1 MVQQPIG
8 PYTFGEE
15 YYQLQE
21 KNRQKEIIY
30 NKKKNE
36 FTPDQVDRTRELA
49 AMYPG
54 VLPGIISSAV
64 LQGLSDAEFANLVKL
79 QYQAAPKSQPVF
91 PNQTGNDVY
100 KSAMFNSTFGK
111 VFNAVGKQFQLPE
124 GVKFWNK
131 STYQDEPVYG
141 TFKGIFRVL
150 ALIGGGAANAT
161 VGRTERA
168 VISRAGETEEIV
180 GGPLEIIARK
190 KQEKAE
196 DLSAKGLAG
205 DPSVTLYDVAV
216 ARDEAQK
223 AETYAKYFPS
233 IAGLLTVIKPG
244 IPNIT
249 GKTSSDYYKEAGPST
264 AGLALQKIREGQSP
278 GAVWKSFG
286 EGYFPQGSVAAEAE
300 ELREAPKFRGQNITT
315 GRYVADLAG
324 IEQNTLLYNGVSG
337 GIDFFKVLYTDPFLV
352 VGKIS
357 KGIKFANSIQGE
369 IQTAYRAGEF
379 EKIPGIIDKF
389 LDSPKSEPFLQAFVD
404 SNDYKRV
411 FDAVRDPEL
420 ALDLIKAN
428 SLDKVKEI
436 YKGFVIKNQ
445 AEGIPALIRS
455 KNSIGYNKN
464 LVDAVSKAI
473 KGPNAPYSKFGEWT
487 PDAGAMYKD
496 ATDSVKVFNQWLVEF
511 KVPRNIANQLSIEFA
526 EQSVA
531 GNRAGMS
538 KILFEKLPE
547 QVKVLM
553 KSEGFSNKTIA
564 KVTDYFDE
572 LQGKI
577 KISGT
582 NKYDVR
588 SYWASLG
595 KTEGGGL
602 QPIEKVFQGM
612 RSIPGPDGSPINL
625 PTPFDIGQHFDEL
638 WSLGKPLD
646 IRRALSTVEK
656 YTNIDV
662 GNTKLVTLARNF
674 IDDLPESSRLKLPV
688 ENLLEN
694 VVPKVDMLVSFIPET
709 SRNFIDD
716 VLWPAQKIWTAA
728 QLITRIAW
736 PVRLF
741 GEGQFR
747 MGLDGLDNWIESPMS
762 TWVWANYYNDILG
775 NDFRKGIR
783 PSKRAYDEIVQ
794 GIVADRPSSVFG
806 KVASKE
812 YAQQTWNR
820 VIKGSIPKEY
830 YVSSWQLNLRWPIES
845 DLAKSLAK
853 EILDGSDLTATKQSF
868 WNGSLKK
875 LRNELNDTRLDFD
888 GNPMNPFA
896 KLEDANKY
904 VDDYRDWIMDLTKGD
919 EDLLTLIANRT
930 LNFEGKVITFD
941 DFARWTPANQNLIKK
956 FLSSKYDIAA
966 PNVLSTPDWIANPQ
980 LKNQIF
986 EQINKGTEFLWYTL
1000 GELPDAE
1007 LQRIPTFTQ
1016 YYWQSVAS
1024 QLPFGDIKVVQHFD
1038 DLIKQNK
1045 VPKSVKDLYVAGKNA
1060 AIKKYGSLEEA
1071 VKQIPENMRLTIDEI
1086 NDAAKYYSLEMH
1098 NRLLYNLNQKGYVAE
1113 ALRLVFPFLE
1123 PWKEIALNYPKLFGR
1138 NPAGLRKIQLATER
1152 GTNNGFFYTDPV
1164 SGEKFYVTAPTDL
1177 TEYVYGLEDRDLT
1190 GFDED
1195 VQLRL
1200 ASPVQGANLFTQSP
1214 LPGPGPLMQLAYKVL
1229 KKFMPDSEWTQKV
1242 EDTIFPY
1249 GLGDPGIEGATV
1261 GQLPVYMQQAYNT
1274 ATKGQLDEQ
1283 GWANDV
1289 ANATKILTVSWLKGY
1304 LPYDPRTDEGR
1315 ALLEKDAI
1323 DLASRINVFESMA
1336 KGVAPSS
1343 PRAEAAY
1350 KLKLNDRLANQE
1362 DFLDKQNLIEV
1373 FESLMPADYEFGKY
1387 DDDYFTN
1394 TVITAI
1400 FRQVINQVEPGEEYL
1415 AYQTIASLIGETPE
1429 DWDAIY
1435 TAAYLV
1441 QGNTTTL
1448 GVSLPS
1454 TEEQVEWFRA
1464 NPEKA
1469 EEYEFTYSL
1478 FAPNVYEYDL
1488 LDINSFYNQVDE
1500 GQRITLTVDEK
1511 IERAQET
1518 AYRIIFNYLYKPYR
1532 EALADGKIS
1541 QKDARA
1547 EAAVIKAELLEV
1559 FPLGTDARDL
1569 PKTESVSSYVKFE
1582 ELKKA
1587 ANDEFM
1593 LENSEQAKGLQ
1604 LFLYGDE
1611 NNYGFMHYV
1620 DKVRNKEG
1628 LKKTTADG
1636 TVVLYPED
1644 SAINYLGREK
1654 NTQAMRDY
1662 LFNWGAEVVDQ
1673 YPDFAGIYRSNF
1685 LYIVEYQYTP

>member
-1 MVQQPIG
+1 MAQQPIG

-111 VFNAVGKQFQLPE
+111 VFNAVGEQFQLPE

-131 STYQDEPVYG
+131 STYKNEPVYG

-150 ALIGGGAANAT
+150 TLIGGGIANAT
-161 VGRTERA
+161 VGRPERA

-180 GGPLEIIARK
+180 GRPLEIIARG

-216 ARDEAQK
+216 ARDEAKK
-223 AETYAKYFPS
+223 AETYAKYFPGL
-233 IAGLLTVIKPG
+233 AGLLTIVRPVIPS
-244 IPNIT
+244 IT

-278 GAVWKSFG
+278 GAVWESFG
-286 EGYFPQGSVAAEAE
+286 EGFFPQGNIVAEAE
-300 ELREAPKFRGQNITT
+300 ELKEAPKFRGQNITA
-315 GRYVADLAG
+315 GRYVADLIG
-324 IEQNTLLYNGVSG
+324 IERNTVLYTAVSG
-337 GIDFFKVLYTDPFLV
+337 SIDLFKVLASDPFLV
-352 VGKIS
+352 IGKIS
-357 KGIKFANSIQGE
+357 KAIKFANSVQGKIQK
-369 IQTAYRAGEF
+369 AYRAGEF
-379 EKIPGIIDKF
+379 EKIPGIIDNF

-404 SNDYKRV
+404 SNDFKRV

-428 SLDKVKEI
+428 TLDKVKEI

-445 AEGIPALIRS
+445 SVGIPALIRS
-455 KNSIGYNKN
+455 KNSVGYNKN

-496 ATDSVKVFNQWLVEF
+496 ATDSVRVFNQWLVEF
-511 KVPRNIANQLSIEFA
+511 KVPRNIANQFSIRFA
-526 EQSVA
+526 EQAVK
-531 GNRAGMS
+531 GNRTGMAQ
-538 KILFEKLPE
+538 ILFDDLPR
-547 QVKVLM
+547 QVDETLKA
-553 KSEGFSNKTIA
+553 EGFSSKTRA

-577 KISGT
+577 KIDGT
-582 NKYDVR
+582 EKYDIR

-602 QPIEKVFQGM
+602 QPIERVFQGM

-656 YTNIDV
+656 YTNIDI
-662 GNTKLVTLARNF
+662 GNTKLATLARNF
-674 IDDLPESSRLKLPV
+674 IDDLPESSKLKLPV

-694 VVPKVDMLVSFIPET
+694 VVPKVDMLVSFVPET
-709 SRNFIDD
+709 SRNFIDY
-716 VLWPAQKIWTAA
+716 VLWPAQKIWTGA

-775 NDFRKGIR
+775 NDFRKGIA
-783 PSKRAYDEIVQ
+783 PSKRAYDEIVS

-806 KVASKE
+806 KVAAKE
-812 YAQQTWNR
+812 FAQQTWNR
-820 VIKGSIPKEY
+820 VLKGSISKDN

-845 DLAKSLAK
+845 DLAKSIAK
-853 EILDGSDLTATKQSF
+853 EILDGSDLTATRQSF

-930 LNFEGKVITFD
+930 LKFEGKVITFD

-966 PNVLSTPDWIANPQ
+966 PNVLSTPDWIANSQ
-980 LKNQIF
+980 IKNQF
-986 EQINKGTEFLWYTL
+986 FKQFNKATEFLWYTL

-1024 QLPFGDIKVVQHFD
+1024 QLPFGDMKVVQHFD

-1045 VPKSVKDLYVAGKNA
+1045 VPPSVQELYNAGKNA
-1060 AIKKYGSLEEA
+1060 AIKKYGSIEEA
-1071 VKQIPENMRLTIDEI
+1071 IKQVPENMRLTIDEI

-1123 PWKEIALNYPKLFGR
+1123 PWKEIALN
-1138 NPAGLRKIQLATER
+1138 
-1152 GTNNGFFYTDPV
+1152 
-1164 SGEKFYVTAPTDL
+1164 
-1177 TEYVYGLEDRDLT
+1177 
-1190 GFDED
+1190 
-1195 VQLRL
+1195 
-1200 ASPVQGANLFTQSP
+1200 
-1214 LPGPGPLMQLAYKVL
+1214 
-1229 KKFMPDSEWTQKV
+1229 
-1242 EDTIFPY
+1242 
-1249 GLGDPGIEGATV
+1249 
-1261 GQLPVYMQQAYNT
+1261 
-1274 ATKGQLDEQ
+1274 
-1283 GWANDV
+1283 
-1289 ANATKILTVSWLKGY
+1289 
-1304 LPYDPRTDEGR
+1304 
-1315 ALLEKDAI
+1315 
-1323 DLASRINVFESMA
+1323 
-1336 KGVAPSS
+1336 
-1343 PRAEAAY
+1343 
-1350 KLKLNDRLANQE
+1350 
-1362 DFLDKQNLIEV
+1362 
-1373 FESLMPADYEFGKY
+1373 
-1387 DDDYFTN
+1387 
-1394 TVITAI
+1394 
-1400 FRQVINQVEPGEEYL
+1400 
-1415 AYQTIASLIGETPE
+1415 
-1429 DWDAIY
+1429 
-1435 TAAYLV
+1435 
-1441 QGNTTTL
+1441 
-1448 GVSLPS
+1448 
-1454 TEEQVEWFRA
+1454 
-1464 NPEKA
+1464 
-1469 EEYEFTYSL
+1469 
-1478 FAPNVYEYDL
+1478 
-1488 LDINSFYNQVDE
+1488 
-1500 GQRITLTVDEK
+1500 
-1511 IERAQET
+1511 
-1518 AYRIIFNYLYKPYR
+1518 
-1532 EALADGKIS
+1532 
-1541 QKDARA
+1541 
-1547 EAAVIKAELLEV
+1547 
-1559 FPLGTDARDL
+1559 
-1569 PKTESVSSYVKFE
+1569 
-1582 ELKKA
+1582 
-1587 ANDEFM
+1587 
-1593 LENSEQAKGLQ
+1593 
-1604 LFLYGDE
+1604 
-1611 NNYGFMHYV
+1611 
-1620 DKVRNKEG
+1620 
-1628 LKKTTADG
+1628 
-1636 TVVLYPED
+1636 
-1644 SAINYLGREK
+1644 
-1654 NTQAMRDY
+1654 
-1662 LFNWGAEVVDQ
+1662 
-1673 YPDFAGIYRSNF
+1673 
-1685 LYIVEYQYTP
+1685 

>member
-1 MVQQPIG
+1 MAQQPIG

-15 YYQLQE
+15 YNQIQE
-21 KNRQKEIIY
+21 KSRALELSY

-36 FTPDQVDRTRELA
+36 ITPDQVDRTRELA

-54 VLPGIISSAV
+54 AQSGLISSAV
-64 LQGLSDAEFANLVKL
+64 LKGLNNQEFEALLKL
-79 QYQAAPKSQPVF
+79 QYQAVPKSQPVF
-91 PNQTGNDVY
+91 PNQTGNDVF

-111 VFNAVGKQFQLPE
+111 VFNAVGEQFKLPE
-124 GVKFWNK
+124 GIKFWNK
-131 STYQDEPVYG
+131 STYQNEPVYG

-150 ALIGGGAANAT
+150 ALIGSGAANAT

-168 VISRAGETEEIV
+168 VISRAGDVEEIV
-180 GGPLEIIARK
+180 GGPLEIIAK
-190 KQEKAE
+190 KKAEIAE
-196 DLSAKGLAG
+196 DLAQKGLAG

-216 ARDEAQK
+216 ARDEARK
-223 AETYAKYFPS
+223 AETYANLFPTL
-233 IAGLLTVIKPG
+233 AGLLTIGNPG
-244 IPNIT
+244 LAKIT

-264 AGLALQKIREGQSP
+264 AGLALQKIKEGEDP

-286 EGYFPQGSVAAEAE
+286 EGFFPQGPVAAEAE
-300 ELREAPKFRGQNITT
+300 ELREAPKYRGKNITS
-315 GRYVADLAG
+315 GRYVADVVG
-324 IEQNTLLYNGVSG
+324 IEQNTLLYKGVSG
-337 GIDFFKVLYTDPFLV
+337 TIDFFKVLYTDPFLV

-357 KGIKFANSIQGE
+357 KGIKFAKSIQGQ
-369 IQTAYRAGEF
+369 IQKAYRAGEY
-379 EKIPGIIDKF
+379 EKIPVIINNF
-389 LDSPKSEPFLQAFVD
+389 LDSPKSEAFLQAFAD
-404 SNDYKRV
+404 TNDYKRV
-411 FDAVRDPEL
+411 FDAVREPEL
-420 ALDLIKAN
+420 ALNLIK
-428 SLDKVKEI
+428 SGTIEGVKDVI
-436 YKGFVIKNQ
+436 KSFVIKNQ
-445 AEGIPALIRS
+445 EIGIPALIRS

-464 LVDAVSKAI
+464 LLDALSKRL

-487 PDAGAMYKD
+487 PDSGAQYKD
-496 ATDSVKVFNQWLVEF
+496 ATESVKVFAQWLTNF
-511 KVPRNIANQLSIEFA
+511 KVPRNIANQLLIEFA

-531 GNRAGMS
+531 GSRPGMA

-547 QVKVLM
+547 QVKVIL
-553 KSEGFSNKTIA
+553 KEEGFSSKSIA
-564 KVTDYFDE
+564 KVDEYFDE

-582 NKYDVR
+582 NKYDIR

-602 QPIEKVFQGM
+602 QPIEKVFQGI
-612 RSIPGPDGSPINL
+612 RSIPGPDGTPINL

-638 WSLGKPLD
+638 WSLGDPLAV
-646 IRRALSTVEK
+646 RRAISVIEK
-656 YTNIDV
+656 YTNIDI
-662 GNTKLVTLARNF
+662 GNTRLVNLAQNF
-674 IDDLPESSRLKLPV
+674 IEDLPESSKLKLPV
-688 ENLLEN
+688 QNLLEN
-694 VVPKVDMLVSFIPET
+694 VVPKADMLLSFVPET
-709 SRNFIDD
+709 LRTFSD
-716 VLWPAQKIWTAA
+716 VLWPAQKIWTGA

-736 PVRLF
+736 PLRLF

-747 MGLDGLDNWIESPMS
+747 MGLAGLDNWIESPMS
-762 TWVWANYYNDILG
+762 SWVWTNYYNDILG
-775 NDFRKGIR
+775 NDFRKGIA

-806 KVASKE
+806 KTSAKE
-812 YAQQTWNR
+812 YAQQSWNR
-820 VIKGSIPKEY
+820 VIKGSIPKEN
-830 YVSSWQLNLRWPIES
+830 YVAAWQLNLRWPLES
-845 DLAKSLAK
+845 DLAQAIAK
-853 EILDGSDLTATKQSF
+853 EILDGTDLAGTKQSF
-868 WNGSLKK
+868 WNGPLQNI
-875 LRNELNDTRLDFD
+875 RTQLNDTRLDFD
-888 GNPMNPFA
+888 GNPTNPFA

-904 VDDYRDWIMDLTKGD
+904 VDDYRDWIMDLTNGD
-919 EDLLTLIANRT
+919 EELLTLIMNRT
-930 LNFEGKVITFD
+930 LKYDGKVISFNDFD
-941 DFARWTPANQNLIKK
+941 RWTPANQTLIKK
-956 FLSSKYDIAA
+956 FLSDKYEQYA
-966 PNVLSTPDWIANPQ
+966 PAVLSTPKWISNPKVKKP
-980 LKNQIF
+980 LFDEIAKA
-986 EQINKGTEFLWYTL
+986 TEYLWYTL
-1000 GELPDAE
+1000 GELPDSE
-1007 LQRIPTFTQ
+1007 LQRIPTFAQ

-1024 QLPFGDIKVVQHFD
+1024 QLPFANIKALKYFD
-1038 DLIKQNK
+1038 ELLEQNNI
-1045 VPKSVKDLYVAGKNA
+1045 PSSVRELYEAGKKA
-1060 AIKKYGSLEEA
+1060 AINKYGSIEEA
-1071 VKQIPENMRLTIDEI
+1071 VKNIPENLQLTIDEI
-1086 NDAAKYYSLEMH
+1086 NDGAKYFSLEMH

-1113 ALRLVFPFLE
+1113 GLRLVFPFLE
-1123 PWKEIALNYPKLFGR
+1123 PWKEIVLNYPRLFVK
-1138 NPAGLRKIQLATER
+1138 NPAGIRKIQLATER

-1177 TEYVYGLEDRDLT
+1177 TEYVYGIEDRDLT
-1190 GFDED
+1190 GFEED

-1200 ASPVQGANLFTQSP
+1200 SSPVQGANLFTQSP
-1214 LPGPGPLMQLAYKVL
+1214 LPGPGPIMQFAYKVL

-1315 ALLEKDAI
+1315 ALFEKDAI
-1323 DLASRINVFESMA
+1323 DLASRINVYESMA
-1336 KGVAPSS
+1336 KGIAPSS
-1343 PRAEAAY
+1343 PRAEAAF

-1362 DFLDKQNLIEV
+1362 DFLDKENLIEV
-1373 FESLMPADYEFGKY
+1373 FEALMPADYEFGKY

-1394 TVITAI
+1394 TVITAL

-1469 EEYEFTYSL
+1469 EEYKFTFAL

-1518 AYRIIFNYLYKPYR
+1518 AFKVIFNYQFKPYR
-1532 EALADGKIS
+1532 EALAEGKIS

-1547 EAAVIKAELLEV
+1547 QAAVIKSELLEV
-1559 FPLGTDARDL
+1559 LPYGTDARDL

-1593 LENSEQAKGLQ
+1593 LENSEQTKGLQ

-1636 TVVLYPED
+1636 QVVLYPED
-1644 SAINYLGREK
+1644 SAINYLGRQE